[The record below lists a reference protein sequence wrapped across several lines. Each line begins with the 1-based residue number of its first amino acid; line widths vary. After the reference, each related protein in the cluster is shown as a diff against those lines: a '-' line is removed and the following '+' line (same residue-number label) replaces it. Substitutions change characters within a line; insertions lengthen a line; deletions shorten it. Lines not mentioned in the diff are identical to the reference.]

1 MDNLPKTWDDWIEN
15 FKAWQDNVGYKREW
29 MGDFD
34 LSIQFD
40 WERAG
45 DFIEFGDYEGR
56 PKWERSLQVP
66 HQSMRDALVSMIT
79 VQGDTE
85 FASVEQQR
93 HLLATAPTDY
103 DRYAAARIMAE
114 EQRHGWQMA
123 YLLMT
128 YFGQQGRREA
138 QKLLERNAQDGDRL
152 LGAFNRPMP
161 HWLDFFCYTMFVDR
175 DGKFQLGMLST
186 SAFKPLAASMGPM
199 LKEESFHLGTGS
211 NGLRRIIKAGVI
223 PLDMLQRYI
232 NKWVSTA
239 HDLFGV
245 DESSSAHWAYVWG
258 IKGRWDE
265 RKKLEADVEVSKENL
280 NEEARQHYHEEI
292 VAEVEKLCGY
302 LPEGAVPL
310 YVPHEN
316 FNREIGAFK
325 RQRYTVEGTPFEGS
339 DDEWNAYVATHLPTA
354 QDEEDLKTLFEQQWV
369 AEKPLT
375 ARQIASGIGASA

>member
-1 MDNLPKTWDDWIEN
+1 
-15 FKAWQDNVGYKREW
+15 
-29 MGDFD
+29 
-34 LSIQFD
+34 
-40 WERAG
+40 
-45 DFIEFGDYEGR
+45 
-56 PKWERSLQVP
+56 
-66 HQSMRDALVSMIT
+66 MIT

-265 RKKLEADVEVSKENL
+265 RKKLEGDVEVSRRPSTKKPASIITTKSLLKFANSVATSLRVLPTSTCLTKTSTARLAPSSANATPLKEPSSKAPTMNG
-280 NEEARQHYHEEI
+280 RPTWQTTSYRSRRR
-292 VAEVEKLCGY
+292 G
-302 LPEGAVPL
+302 PEGTFQGAV
-310 YVPHEN
+310 
-316 FNREIGAFK
+316 G
-325 RQRYTVEGTPFEGS
+325 G
-339 DDEWNAYVATHLPTA
+339 
-354 QDEEDLKTLFEQQWV
+354 
-369 AEKPLT
+369 
-375 ARQIASGIGASA
+375 

>member
-15 FKAWQDNVGYKREW
+15 FKTWQDTVGYKREW

-45 DFIEFGDYEGR
+45 DVIEFGDYEGR
-56 PKWERSLQVP
+56 NKWERSLQVP

-138 QKLLERNAQDGDRL
+138 QKLIERNAQDGDRL

-265 RKKLEADVEVSKENL
+265 RKKLEGEIAVSKETL
-280 NEEARQHYHEEI
+280 NEEARMHYHEEI
-292 VAEVEKLCGY
+292 VGEVRKLCGY
-302 LPEGAVPL
+302 LPEGAAEL

-316 FNREIGAFK
+316 FNREIGTYK
-325 RQRYTVEGTPFEGS
+325 RQRCTVEGTVFEGS
-339 DDEWNAYVATHLPTA
+339 DEEWNTYIAEHLPTA
-354 QDEEDLKTLFEQQWV
+354 QDEEDLKELFNQQWV

-375 ARQIASGIGASA
+375 ARQIASGIGAKA

>member
-1 MDNLPKTWDDWIEN
+1 MDNLPKTWDDWIKN
-15 FKAWQDNVGYKREW
+15 FEEWQDTVGYQREW
-29 MGDFD
+29 MGNFE
-34 LSIQFD
+34 LSILFD

-45 DFIEFGDYEGR
+45 DTIEFGDYKGR
-56 PKWERSLQVP
+56 RKWERSLQVP

-93 HLLATAPTDY
+93 DLLATAPTDY

-138 QKLLERNAQDGDRL
+138 QKLLERNAQEGDRL
-152 LGAFNRPMP
+152 LGAFNRPMT

-199 LKEESFHLGTGS
+199 LKEEAFHLGTGS
-211 NGLRRIIKAGVI
+211 NGLRRVIKAGVL
-223 PLDMLQRYI
+223 PLDLLQRYI
-232 NKWVSTA
+232 NQWVSTA

-258 IKGRWDE
+258 VKGRWDE
-265 RKKLEADVEVSKENL
+265 RKKLEGGVEVSKEKL
-280 NEEARQHYHEEI
+280 NEEARHHYHEEI
-292 VAEVEKLCGY
+292 VREVRKLCNY
-302 LPEGAVPL
+302 LPDDAPRL

-316 FNREIGAFK
+316 FNREIGTYK
-325 RQRYTVEGTPFEGS
+325 RQRYTVEGTLFEGS
-339 DDEWNAYVATHLPTA
+339 DDEWNQYIETHLPTKK
-354 QDEEDLKTLFEQQWV
+354 DEEDLKEYFKQQWV
-369 AEKPLT
+369 AEKPMT
-375 ARQIASGIGASA
+375 AKQIASGIGAGA

>member
-1 MDNLPKTWDDWIEN
+1 MDNLPNTWEEWISN
-15 FKAWQDNVGYKREW
+15 FGEWQKRVGFDPSW
-29 MGDFD
+29 LGDFE
-34 LSIQFD
+34 LSVLFD

-45 DFIEFGDYEGR
+45 DVIEFGDYEGR
-56 PKWERSLQVP
+56 AKWERALQVP
-66 HQSMRDALVSMIT
+66 HQSMRDALITMIT

-93 HLLATAPTDY
+93 HLLASAPTDY

-245 DESSSAHWAYVWG
+245 DASSSAHWAYVWG

-265 RKKLEADVEVSKENL
+265 RKKLDAGIEVNKEIL
-280 NEEARQHYHEEI
+280 NEESRGHYHEEI
-292 VAEVEKLCGY
+292 VGEVKKLCGY
-302 LPEGAVPL
+302 LPEGAAEL

-316 FNREIGAFK
+316 FNRDIGATKGQNFN
-325 RQRYTVEGTPFEGS
+325 VDGTPFEGT
-339 DDEWNAYVATHLPTA
+339 DEEYTTYLTTVLPTA
-354 QDEEDLKTLFEQQWV
+354 QDEVDLKELFEQEWI
-369 AEKPLT
+369 ANKPMST
-375 ARQIASGIGASA
+375 RQIESGIGATA